1 MGYYAFMENIQLENQ
16 NIFFAG
22 RGDKIDKSELEKYLI
37 QKGSVLINSINEA
50 TIIIQGKF
58 TPIHLENII
67 YDLSKKQV
75 QIIQIE
81 KLEEEFS
88 SNLDIDSIL
97 MAIKI
102 SKDNERLIKLLNN
115 NFFSDDNFVKLL
127 KLYDFKSDDIYDSD
141 DNRDVCTKIVERFC
155 SLIETNHNIQYAPIG
170 VYYTALETTNS
181 NLLDVIYNMPE
192 YSISAK
198 NAQEDQP
205 ISLKEVVA
213 LNPNTSKTTQ
223 NQILRNSKVNELK
236 FLALNESIN
245 LMIQQK
251 LFEKN
256 IEEISLSLIKA
267 NNYDDSFIDRFL
279 NNQNLKKEFL
289 KKANLTQELFDKLY
303 KDIDDI
309 NTIYLSSN
317 LSLDEEMINKLFERN
332 IDNVNIN
339 LLKNANCSKE
349 KIEEFLKLQDKIYN
363 ISIAHNAKLPSQLY
377 LYLFSLDD
385 YDVNLSLAQNI
396 STPKE
401 VLKNLSTLND
411 KYINETLCAN
421 ISTPI
426 NILLQYQYDGGLK
439 NIISNNESFREFT
452 RKMVG
457 M

>member
-1 MGYYAFMENIQLENQ
+1 MKNIQLENQ
-16 NIFFAG
+16 NIFFTG
-22 RGDKIDKSELEKYLI
+22 RGDKIDKSELEKYLL
-37 QKGSVLINSINEA
+37 QNGSILVNSINEA
-50 TIIIQGKF
+50 SIIIQGKF
-58 TPIHLENII
+58 TPIHLEDTI
-67 YDLSKKQV
+67 YELSKKQV

-102 SKDNERLIKLLNN
+102 SKDNDRLIKLLSN
-115 NFFSDDNFVKLL
+115 NFFSDDVFVKLL
-127 KLYDFKSDDIYDSD
+127 KLYNFKGDDIYDSD

-170 VYYTALETTNS
+170 VYYTALETSNS
-181 NLLDVIYNMPE
+181 NLLDVIYNMPN
-192 YSISAK
+192 YIISAK

-205 ISLKEVVA
+205 LSLREVVA

-223 NQILRNSKVNELK
+223 IQILKNSKINELK

-245 LMIQQK
+245 QMIQKK
-251 LFEKN
+251 LFEKD
-256 IEEISLSLIKA
+256 IDEISLSLIKA
-267 NNYDDSFIDRFL
+267 NNYDETFIDDFL
-279 NNQNLKKEFL
+279 KSNILKKELL
-289 KKANLTQELFDKLY
+289 KRAILSDELFEKLFVN
-303 KDIDDI
+303 IDDVS
-309 NTIYLSSN
+309 TIYLSSN
-317 LSLDEEMINKLFERN
+317 NSLTESMINKIFEKN
-332 IDNVNIN
+332 IDNANIN
-339 LLKNANCSKE
+339 LLKNKSCPKN

-363 ISIAHNAKLPSQLY
+363 ISIAHNTTLPSQLY

-396 STPKE
+396 ITPKE

-421 ISTPI
+421 TSTPI

-439 NIISNNESFREFT
+439 NIISNNNSFREFT

>member
-1 MGYYAFMENIQLENQ
+1 MKNIQLENQ
-16 NIFFAG
+16 NIFFTG
-22 RGDKIDKSELEKYLI
+22 RGDKIDKSELEKYLL
-37 QKGSVLINSINEA
+37 QNGSILVNSINEA
-50 TIIIQGKF
+50 SIIIQGKF
-58 TPIHLENII
+58 TPIHLEDTI
-67 YDLSKKQV
+67 YELSKKQV

-102 SKDNERLIKLLNN
+102 SKDNDRLIKLLSN
-115 NFFSDDNFVKLL
+115 NFFSDDIFVKLL
-127 KLYDFKSDDIYDSD
+127 KLYNFKGDDIYDSD

-170 VYYTALETTNS
+170 VYYTALETSNS
-181 NLLDVIYNMPE
+181 NLLDVIYNMPN
-192 YSISAK
+192 YIISAK
-198 NAQEDQP
+198 NVQEDQP
-205 ISLKEVVA
+205 LSLREVVA

-223 NQILRNSKVNELK
+223 IQILKNSKINELK

-245 LMIQQK
+245 QMIQKK
-251 LFEKN
+251 LFEKD
-256 IEEISLSLIKA
+256 IDEISLSLIKA
-267 NNYDDSFIDRFL
+267 NNYDETFIDDFL
-279 NNQNLKKEFL
+279 KSNILKKELL
-289 KKANLTQELFDKLY
+289 KRAILSDELFEKLFVN
-303 KDIDDI
+303 IDDVS
-309 NTIYLSSN
+309 TIYLSSN
-317 LSLDEEMINKLFERN
+317 NSLTESMINKIFEKN
-332 IDNVNIN
+332 IDNANIN
-339 LLKNANCSKE
+339 LLKNKSCPKN

-363 ISIAHNAKLPSQLY
+363 ISIAHNTTLPSQLY

-396 STPKE
+396 ITPKE

-421 ISTPI
+421 TSTPI

-439 NIISNNESFREFT
+439 NIISNNNSFREFT

>member
-1 MGYYAFMENIQLENQ
+1 MGYYALMENIQLENQ
-16 NIFFAG
+16 NIFFTG
-22 RGDKIDKSELEKYLI
+22 RADKIDKSELEKYLV
-37 QKGSVLINSINEA
+37 QKGSILVNSINEA

-58 TPIHLENII
+58 TPIYLEETI
-67 YDLSKKQV
+67 YELSKKQIT
-75 QIIQIE
+75 IIQIE

-102 SKDNERLIKLLNN
+102 SKDNDRLLKLLNH
-115 NFFSDDNFVKLL
+115 NFFSDDIFVKLL
-127 KLYDFKSDDIYDSD
+127 KLYDFKGDDIYDSD

-170 VYYTALETTNS
+170 VYYTALETSNP
-181 NLLDVIYNMPE
+181 NLLDVIYNMPD
-192 YSISAK
+192 YVISAK

-205 ISLKEVVA
+205 LSLKEEVA
-213 LNPNTSKTTQ
+213 LNPNTSKITQ
-223 NQILRNSKVNELK
+223 LQILKNSKMNELK

-245 LMIQQK
+245 QMIQKK

-256 IEEISLSLIKA
+256 I
-267 NNYDDSFIDRFL
+267 
-279 NNQNLKKEFL
+279 
-289 KKANLTQELFDKLY
+289 
-303 KDIDDI
+303 
-309 NTIYLSSN
+309 
-317 LSLDEEMINKLFERN
+317 
-332 IDNVNIN
+332 DNANIN
-339 LLKNANCSKE
+339 LLKNKNCPKD

-363 ISIAHNAKLPSQLY
+363 ISIAHNTTLPTQLY

-385 YDVNLSLAQNI
+385 YDVNLSLAQNTT
-396 STPKE
+396 TPKE
-401 VLKNLSTLND
+401 VLKSLAALND
-411 KYINETLCAN
+411 KFINETLCAN

-439 NIISNNESFREFT
+439 NIISNNDSFREFT

>member
-1 MGYYAFMENIQLENQ
+1 MFFMKNIQLENQ

-22 RGDKIDKSELEKYLI
+22 RGDKIDKSELEKYLL
-37 QKGSVLINSINEA
+37 QKGSVLVNSINEA

-58 TPIHLENII
+58 TPIHLEDTI
-67 YDLSKKQV
+67 YELSKKQV

-88 SNLDIDSIL
+88 SNLDIDSVL

-102 SKDNERLIKLLNN
+102 SKDSDRLLKLLNN
-115 NFFSDDNFVKLL
+115 NFFSDDIFVKLL
-127 KLYDFKSDDIYDSD
+127 KLYDFKGDDIYDSD

-170 VYYTALETTNS
+170 VYYTALETSNP
-181 NLLDVIYNMPE
+181 NLLDVIYNMPD
-192 YSISAK
+192 YVISAK
-198 NAQEDQP
+198 NAQKDQP
-205 ISLKEVVA
+205 LSLKEVVA

-223 NQILRNSKVNELK
+223 IQILKNSKMNELK
-236 FLALNESIN
+236 FLALNDSIN
-245 LMIQQK
+245 QMIQKK

-256 IEEISLSLIKA
+256 IDEISLSLIKA
-267 NNYDDSFIDRFL
+267 NNYDDSFIDAFL
-279 NNQNLKKEFL
+279 KNDTL
-289 KKANLTQELFDKLY
+289 KKAFLKNAILNDELFEILFESL
-303 KDIDDI
+303 DDVSI
-309 NTIYLSSN
+309 IYLSSN
-317 LSLDEEMINKLFERN
+317 DTLNEEMINKIFEKK
-332 IDNVNIN
+332 IDNANIN
-339 LLKNANCSKE
+339 LLKNKNCPKD

-363 ISIAHNAKLPSQLY
+363 ISIAHNTNLPTQLY

-401 VLKNLSTLND
+401 VLKSLAALND
-411 KYINETLCAN
+411 KFINETLCAN

-439 NIISNNESFREFT
+439 NIISNNDSFREFT

>member
-1 MGYYAFMENIQLENQ
+1 MKNIQLENQ
-16 NIFFAG
+16 NIFFTG
-22 RGDKIDKSELEKYLI
+22 RGDKIDKSELEKYLL
-37 QKGSVLINSINEA
+37 QNGSILVNSINEA
-50 TIIIQGKF
+50 SIIIQGKF
-58 TPIHLENII
+58 TPIHLEDTI
-67 YDLSKKQV
+67 YELSKKQV

-102 SKDNERLIKLLNN
+102 SKDNDRLIKLLSN
-115 NFFSDDNFVKLL
+115 NFFSDDIFVKLL
-127 KLYDFKSDDIYDSD
+127 KLYNFKGDDIYDSD

-170 VYYTALETTNS
+170 VYYTALETSNS
-181 NLLDVIYNMPE
+181 NLLDVIYNMPN
-192 YSISAK
+192 YIISAK
-198 NAQEDQP
+198 NVQEDQP
-205 ISLKEVVA
+205 LSLREVVA

-223 NQILRNSKVNELK
+223 IQILKNSKINELK

-245 LMIQQK
+245 QMIQKK
-251 LFEKN
+251 LFEKD
-256 IEEISLSLIKA
+256 IDEISLSLIKA
-267 NNYDDSFIDRFL
+267 NNYDETFINDFL
-279 NNQNLKKEFL
+279 ESNILKKELL
-289 KKANLTQELFDKLY
+289 KRAILSDELFEKLFVN
-303 KDIDDI
+303 IDDVS
-309 NTIYLSSN
+309 TIYLSSN
-317 LSLDEEMINKLFERN
+317 NSLTESMINKIFEKN
-332 IDNVNIN
+332 IDNANIN
-339 LLKNANCSKE
+339 LLKNKSCPKN

-363 ISIAHNAKLPSQLY
+363 ISIAHNTTLPSQLY

-396 STPKE
+396 ITPKE

-421 ISTPI
+421 TSTPI

-439 NIISNNESFREFT
+439 NIISNNNSFREFT

>member
-1 MGYYAFMENIQLENQ
+1 MFFMKNIQLENQ

-22 RGDKIDKSELEKYLI
+22 RGDKIDKSELEKYLL
-37 QKGSVLINSINEA
+37 QKGSVLVNSINEA

-58 TPIHLENII
+58 TPIHLEDTI
-67 YDLSKKQV
+67 YELSKKQV

-88 SNLDIDSIL
+88 SNLDIDSVL

-102 SKDNERLIKLLNN
+102 SKDSDRLLKLLNN
-115 NFFSDDNFVKLL
+115 NFFSDDIFVKLL
-127 KLYDFKSDDIYDSD
+127 KLYDFKGDDIYDSD

-170 VYYTALETTNS
+170 VYYTALETSNP
-181 NLLDVIYNMPE
+181 NLLDVIYNMPD
-192 YSISAK
+192 YVISAK
-198 NAQEDQP
+198 NAQKDQP
-205 ISLKEVVA
+205 LSLKEVVA

-223 NQILRNSKVNELK
+223 IQILKNSKINELR
-236 FLALNESIN
+236 FLGLNDSIN
-245 LMIQQK
+245 QMIQKK

-256 IEEISLSLIKA
+256 IDEISLSLIKA
-267 NNYDDSFIDRFL
+267 NNYDDSFIDDFMK
-279 NNQNLKKEFL
+279 NDTL
-289 KKANLTQELFDKLY
+289 KKAFLKNAILNDELFEILFENL
-303 KDIDDI
+303 DDVSI
-309 NTIYLSSN
+309 IYLSSN
-317 LSLDEEMINKLFERN
+317 ETLNEEMINKIFEKK
-332 IDNVNIN
+332 IDNANIN
-339 LLKNANCSKE
+339 LLINKNCPKD

-363 ISIAHNAKLPSQLY
+363 ISIAHNTNLPTQLY

-385 YDVNLSLAQNI
+385 YDVNLSLAQNTT
-396 STPKE
+396 TPKE
-401 VLKNLSTLND
+401 VLKSLAALND
-411 KYINETLCAN
+411 KFINETLCAN

-439 NIISNNESFREFT
+439 NIISNNDSFREFT